1 MLFLFIL
8 CKNKQKKIMLET
20 FSSKKGNR
28 VLENKDW
35 KIERLEAGRGMLEV
49 VLSYNSR
56 SSPQKTNCLKN
67 TKLYY

>member
-1 MLFLFIL
+1 
-8 CKNKQKKIMLET
+8 MLET